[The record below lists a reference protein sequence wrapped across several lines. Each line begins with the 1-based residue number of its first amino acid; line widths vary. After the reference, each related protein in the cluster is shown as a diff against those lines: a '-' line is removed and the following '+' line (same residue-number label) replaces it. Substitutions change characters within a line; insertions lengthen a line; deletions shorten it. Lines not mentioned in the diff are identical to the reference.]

1 MKDKGKTMDTEV
13 FFVLDASGSMYG
25 LRDDT
30 IGGLNA
36 FVDAQRKVKGKCK
49 ITVRQFNSESF
60 VTHDAIKLKKFP
72 TLVSGDYKPSGSTAL
87 YDAIG
92 HTVAHINATH
102 GISPPKIIVVI
113 VTDGYENDSKEW
125 THEGI
130 QRALAD
136 HDEWEVVFLGAN
148 IDSKAVA
155 SSIGVA
161 AHKTM
166 DYSATH
172 IGTQSMY
179 ESVSANV
186 ANVRSGDKEDM
197 AFEDGDMEKQR
208 EAFSKK

>member
-13 FFVLDASGSMYG
+13 FFVLDASGSMYS

-36 FVDAQRKVKGKCK
+36 FVDAQRKVKGKCRV
-49 ITVRQFNSESF
+49 TVRQFNDESF
-60 VTHDAIKLKKFP
+60 VTHDNIKLKKFP
-72 TLVSGDYKPSGSTAL
+72 TLVAGDYTPSGCTAL

-92 HTVAHINATH
+92 HTIAHIEKTH
-102 GISPPKIIVVI
+102 GVEKPKIIVVI
-113 VTDGYENDSKEW
+113 VTDGWENASKEW
-125 THEGI
+125 THEGV

-136 HDEWEVVFLGAN
+136 HDDWEVVFLGAN

-166 DYSATH
+166 DYSATV

-179 ESVSANV
+179 ESVSQNV

-197 AFEDGDMEKQR
+197 AFEEVDMEKQR